1 MGNILRL
8 MLATSILSGIPGDII
23 PNARIDYSWIT
34 PLVVQHF
41 WSQHISSI
49 KSIIMG
55 RGSSMHYLH
64 YCGRTLCSLTR
75 IFCEVCV

>member
-8 MLATSILSGIPGDII
+8 MLTTSILSGIPGDII

-55 RGSSMHYLH
+55 RGSSMHY
-64 YCGRTLCSLTR
+64 TLLIALLWCSLTR
-75 IFCEVCV
+75 IFCEVRV